1 MTKVKRKIL
10 KHKIISTAKEVMIG
24 LLIGIATGMA
34 IALVAALY
42 CRMAG
47 PIF

>member
-24 LLIGIATGMA
+24 LLIGIAFGLA
-34 IALVAALY
+34 IALVVALY

-47 PIF
+47 PLW